1 MSHAHLATRQSAA
14 HPPSET
20 GRRSITRSD
29 VGDYRR
35 LVLGSMGYVSML
47 LGLIGPIWGGRT
59 SVMAPLNLSQADFTP
74 EIFNNLARKAKVTS
88 AFVFPKLAID
98 LANDEASLQT
108 VESLQHLS
116 FGGGSLPIE
125 VSAKLSSRTQLN
137 SCWSSTET
145 GVFAFQEPDADALDC
160 VVVDS
165 ERLNLDFVHHSSER
179 YELQVRRQSPSESTE
194 AFPCHQAVFTL
205 FPELQVYKTGD
216 LFSPHPTKPHHWR
229 PEGRIDDIVTLS
241 LGNSV
246 NPGPTEQAAQSCP
259 GVAAAIGIGEMKPTL
274 GLLIELENG
283 TSLHE
288 VVQAVQHAID
298 LSQKDRQSF
307 ERVQANRIVW
317 ASSRK
322 PLPRSA
328 KGLVRRKAALD
339 LYRDEI
345 EACYAIRERDEKTV
359 APFDRPASMVPV
371 VA

>member
-1 MSHAHLATRQSAA
+1 
-14 HPPSET
+14 
-20 GRRSITRSD
+20 
-29 VGDYRR
+29 
-35 LVLGSMGYVSML
+35 
-47 LGLIGPIWGGRT
+47 
-59 SVMAPLNLSQADFTP
+59 
-74 EIFNNLARKAKVTS
+74 
-88 AFVFPKLAID
+88 
-98 LANDEASLQT
+98 
-108 VESLQHLS
+108 
-116 FGGGSLPIE
+116 
-125 VSAKLSSRTQLN
+125 
-137 SCWSSTET
+137 
-145 GVFAFQEPDADALDC
+145 VFAFQEPDADALDC

-307 ERVQANRIVW
+307 ERVQPNRIVW

-345 EACYAIRERDEKTV
+345 EACYAIRERDEKTI
-359 APFDRPASMVPV
+359 APFDRPASMVPA